1 MPEGP
6 SLVILK
12 EKTEKFKGKKV
23 LAVSG
28 TAKADIEKV
37 KNQVVKEIATWG
49 KHYLIR
55 FAKTTIRVHL
65 LMFGT
70 YTINER
76 KEDRQ
81 PRLSLKFSNGEMNF
95 YTCAVKMIDEDL
107 DEVYDW
113 SADVMNE
120 KWSSVKTYKKL
131 QEQSNSMICDALLNQ
146 EIFSGVG
153 NIIKNEILFRNKID
167 PRSRVGAIPDKLLKA
182 LIRDARTYSFLF
194 LEWKKKFELKA
205 HWQAYHKKECP
216 RDHTP
221 IHKSNT
227 GKGKRQSFY
236 CTTCQKLYN

>member
-28 TAKADIEKV
+28 TAKADIQQV

-70 YTINER
+70 YMIDER
-76 KEDRQ
+76 KEQ
-81 PRLSLKFSNGEMNF
+81 LPRLSLKFTNGELNF

-107 DEVYDW
+107 DDVYDW
-113 SADVMNE
+113 SADVMNK
-120 KWSSVKTYKKL
+120 KWSSVKAYKKL
-131 QEQSNSMICDALLNQ
+131 QEQGHSMICDALLNQ

-153 NIIKNEILFRNKID
+153 NIIKNEVLFRNKTD
-167 PRSRVGAIPDKLLKA
+167 PRSHVDAIPEKLLKA
-182 LIRDARTYSFLF
+182 LIKDTRTYSFLF
-194 LEWKKKFELKA
+194 LGWKKKNTLKA
-205 HWQAYHKKECP
+205 HWQAYHRKECP
-216 RDHTP
+216 RDHSP
-221 IHKSNT
+221 IHKSDT

-236 CTTCQKLYN
+236 CSVCQELYR